1 MGSLLRSSI
10 FWYADKF
17 PQKGLRGSRIIHTHG
32 KRLKDELSGK
42 SLPPM
47 KDVRQT
53 PRRGWHY
60 VIMFEMEP
68 LDWVMSRKRN
78 SHACTGYVGTLC
90 ILVHQPRMIVLIMT
104 SHELVS
110 LISLACGLVVLLL
123 LLYDLWLHVNLFER
137 KFEPREYPSK

>member
-17 PQKGLRGSRIIHTHG
+17 PQKGLRGSRMIHTHG

-53 PRRGWHY
+53 PRRGSHY
-60 VIMFEMEP
+60 VTMFEMEP
-68 LDWVMSRKRN
+68 LDWVMSRKRD

-90 ILVHQPRMIVLIMT
+90 TRPPTSNDCSNHDVPRARQPNFSRSRACCFVIVI
-104 SHELVS
+104 
-110 LISLACGLVVLLL
+110 I
-123 LLYDLWLHVNLFER
+123 
-137 KFEPREYPSK
+137 